1 MHAFVAF
8 YFVLFP
14 FRSVLCG
21 FMKTEP
27 PSDSFEGQM
36 SRASPSLM
44 KAQTSFLILH
54 LFNVLLLLVIVRDL
68 VGVTLRRRVADD
80 GGLLLVRK
88 CLLVLVLL
96 LLRRLL
102 LHGEPSVLVGLRLG
116 GGGRR
121 VVAEGEVDEL
131 LLAGDGKGLAHRGLR
146 LVLLVSVHLVGL
158 ELRLGLWLV
167 GDGLLLLRLL
177 LVHHSGGL
185 LLLHR
190 GISNGHGVRLG
201 HHHWL
206 GLRRRDHHLLGR
218 ADGNDSLAN
227 HDLLGGRRGD
237 GEAHRL
243 SDWGRHTEAAGVRIA
258 VAHLSVLLRNGARHA
273 EPRDA
278 EAGDII
284 LGGDAVLASDGGAVV
299 HVAASGD
306 AAEAANVGHKHCE
319 AADHVGAGGAAL
331 ETVVVGG
338 DGTCGANEGL
348 DASGRVL
355 AAIEETGG
363 PHAGAAIGAGEL
375 HCLCTVV

>member
-54 LFNVLLLLVIVRDL
+54 LLDVLLLLVIVRDL

-80 GGLLLVRK
+80 GGLLLVRGRGAIGLLLLLRK

-146 LVLLVSVHLVGL
+146 LMLLVSVHLVGL

-206 GLRRRDHHLLGR
+206 GL
-218 ADGNDSLAN
+218 
-227 HDLLGGRRGD
+227 
-237 GEAHRL
+237 
-243 SDWGRHTEAAGVRIA
+243 
-258 VAHLSVLLRNGARHA
+258 
-273 EPRDA
+273 
-278 EAGDII
+278 
-284 LGGDAVLASDGGAVV
+284 VV
-299 HVAASGD
+299 HMP
-306 AAEAANVGHKHCE
+306 
-319 AADHVGAGGAAL
+319 
-331 ETVVVGG
+331 
-338 DGTCGANEGL
+338 
-348 DASGRVL
+348 
-355 AAIEETGG
+355 G
-363 PHAGAAIGAGEL
+363 PR
-375 HCLCTVV
+375 